1 MIRGNTNDTWVS
13 PDSIHQ
19 SGCIC
24 GDLDDP
30 KSESLFQMWAHS
42 EIVFKKTPKIIKYL
56 QGFWS
61 TCARHLH
68 SSREVWLLMCLKYQ
82 GSRSKVPHDAKKKAE
97 KNKKKHAF
105 RYQNHI
111 IRTNVKFKSV
121 CPNRLPLKRHGQ
133 AIRVKSND
141 NLFGSIVT
149 EQQQSGI
156 DSHEPLIVLRK
167 FLPGWWFHP
176 SWKIC
181 SSNWKFIPHRGEN
194 KKYLKPPPPP
204 SYIAV
209 EDALFSNAHPPLT
222 RKPGKQHHRR
232 RGPFHLSSYRRA
244 IVWSTKMIQNGERV
258 GCLCSDWFCCLL
270 SMLSKGSWRCFS
282 SCSVSRNY
290 V

>member
-1 MIRGNTNDTWVS
+1 MTHECHLIASINLDIYVGIWMIQKVS
-13 PDSIHQ
+13 RLFKMGSEVFGPHVQRTSTALGRLDSWCASSIK
-19 SGCIC
+19 
-24 GDLDDP
+24 DLEA
-30 KSESLFQMWAHS
+30 KYHMMLR
-42 EIVFKKTPKIIKYL
+42 KRRKT
-56 QGFWS
+56 
-61 TCARHLH
+61 
-68 SSREVWLLMCLKYQ
+68 
-82 GSRSKVPHDAKKKAE
+82 KKK
-97 KNKKKHAF
+97 KQAF

-111 IRTNVKFKSV
+111 IRTNVKLKSV

-133 AIRVKSND
+133 AIRVNSND

-149 EQQQSGI
+149 EPWFVQQQSGI
-156 DSHEPLIVLRK
+156 DAHEALIVLRK

-194 KKYLKPPPPP
+194 KKYLKPPPP

-232 RGPFHLSSYRRA
+232 RGPFHLSSYRSA

-258 GCLCSDWFCCLL
+258 GC
-270 SMLSKGSWRCFS
+270 
-282 SCSVSRNY
+282 
-290 V
+290 